1 MAEVIPLTRV
11 RTRGLTIDRS
21 RLEPTTG
28 APQEI
33 YVLFTGFAET
43 LRAVMV
49 ASQLASATRGGV
61 TVIHFRPIGFLM
73 PLDHPSG
80 LSPVETDAF
89 KARLAAEN
97 CGARVRVC
105 LCRDPRVAI
114 RSVIDRDSLIVIGG
128 RRGWWPS
135 PSARWRRMLEEEGYV
150 VVFVTGAIEARESD
164 G

>member
-1 MAEVIPLTRV
+1 MAEVIPLTRA
-11 RTRGLTIDRS
+11 RTRGLTIGRP

-28 APQEI
+28 APQEV
-33 YVLFTGFAET
+33 YVLFTGVAET
-43 LRAVMV
+43 LRAVRV

-89 KARLAAEN
+89 KARLAAED
-97 CGARVRVC
+97 CGARVHVC
-105 LCRDPRVAI
+105 LCRDPRGAI

-135 PSARWRRMLEEEGYV
+135 PSTRWRRMLEDEGYV
-150 VVFVTGAIEARESD
+150 VVLANDAVGERRFNG
-164 G
+164 